1 MPKAPAGTVHIECFR
16 DRLRL
21 RFTYN
26 SKQHTLA
33 LKLADTPV
41 NRKVAEGIASEI
53 SRDLLLKTFDP
64 SKLIHYRGDV
74 DTKPDT
80 NQNKISIADMF
91 DLFTA
96 HRSKNND
103 PLTSQ
108 KYTATLRYL
117 KEFIC
122 HNGMDTE
129 CLANKHVELLGS
141 ICSEQFAEWV
151 RQKSG
156 DRVFKERIGLLSACW
171 EWGKTKHWVESNPW
185 LPIYQSIKIS
195 PKQKPRPFTSAEV
208 KQIIEAFK
216 NDPHYK
222 HYSDYVTF
230 AFGTGMRTGE
240 VNGLLWK
247 HISPDCRTI
256 WVGESLGRGKIRK
269 SAKNNKDRTVR
280 LSPNMQRIL
289 IEKGLS
295 NPDPES
301 FVFTTRQGNPI
312 DDHNF
317 CQRAWKTILKRLAIS
332 YRKFYYTRSTY
343 ISHALTAGVS
353 PLELSEQTGHD
364 LRTMLRN
371 YAACIKKTEIPEYF

>member
-1 MPKAPAGTVHIECFR
+1 
-16 DRLRL
+16 
-21 RFTYN
+21 
-26 SKQHTLA
+26 
-33 LKLADTPV
+33 
-41 NRKVAEGIASEI
+41 
-53 SRDLLLKTFDP
+53 
-64 SKLIHYRGDV
+64 
-74 DTKPDT
+74 
-80 NQNKISIADMF
+80 MF

-96 HRSKNND
+96 HRSKSND

-108 KYTATLRYL
+108 KYTATLNYL
-117 KEFIC
+117 REFIC
-122 HNGMDTE
+122 DNGLDKE
-129 CLANKHVELLGS
+129 CLANKHAELLGS
-141 ICSEQFAEWV
+141 ICSEQFADWV
-151 RQKSG
+151 KQKSG

-171 EWGKTKHWVESNPW
+171 EWGKSKHWVESNPW

-208 KQIIEAFK
+208 KQIIDAFK

-247 HISPDCRTI
+247 HISPDYKTV

-280 LSPNMQRIL
+280 LSPNMQLIL
-289 IEKGLS
+289 IEKGLT

-364 LRTMLRN
+364 LRTMLKN

>member
-1 MPKAPAGTVHIECFR
+1 MAKAPAGTVHIECFR

-21 RFTYN
+21 RFTHN

-53 SRDLLLKTFDP
+53 SRDLLLKTFDS
-64 SKLIHYRGDV
+64 SKLINYRGD
-74 DTKPDT
+74 TKQDT
-80 NQNKISIADMF
+80 NQERVTIGDMF

-96 HRSKNND
+96 HRSKGND

-117 KEFIC
+117 KEFVC
-122 HNGMDTE
+122 DNGIDVG
-129 CLANKHVELLGS
+129 CLADKPAEFLGS
-141 ICSEQFAEWV
+141 VCSEQFAEWV

-156 DRVFKERIGLLSACW
+156 DRVFKERIGLLNACW
-171 EWGKTKHWVESNPW
+171 EWGKSKHWVGSNPW
-185 LPIYQSIKIS
+185 LEIYQSIKIS

-208 KQIIEAFK
+208 KQIIEAFQ

-222 HYSDYVTF
+222 HYSSYVTF

-240 VNGLLWK
+240 LNGLLWK
-247 HISPDCRTI
+247 HISPDYKTV

-269 SAKNNKDRTVR
+269 AAKNHKDRVIR
-280 LSPNMQRIL
+280 LSPKMQQIL
-289 IEKGLS
+289 IEKGLK

-317 CQRAWKTILKRLAIS
+317 CQRAWKAILTRLGIS
-332 YRKFYYTRSTY
+332 YRKFYYSRSTY

-353 PLELSEQTGHD
+353 PLEVSEQTGHD
-364 LRTMLRN
+364 TRTMLRD